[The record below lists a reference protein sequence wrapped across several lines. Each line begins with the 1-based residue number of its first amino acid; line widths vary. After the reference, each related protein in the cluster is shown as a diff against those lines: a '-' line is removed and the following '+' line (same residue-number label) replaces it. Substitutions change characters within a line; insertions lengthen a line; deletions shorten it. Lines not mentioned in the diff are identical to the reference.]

1 MNAYNSMNEIVFATI
16 MPFNATKT
24 GKYIFRVMRK
34 NIKYIRGTTTPT
46 MPSMANWTM
55 LLTIFK
61 RKLETITGTIVRKVE
76 KIVATMGKESQR
88 TLFAVF
94 IAL

>member
-16 MPFNATKT
+16 TPFNATKT
-24 GKYIFRVMRK
+24 GKYIFKVMRK
-34 NIKYIRGTTTPT
+34 NIKYIRGATPLT

-61 RKLETITGTIVRKVE
+61 RELETITGTIVRKVE